1 MRIRY
6 RSTTSDP
13 GQASLEFALVLPL
26 VVVIIAATVWIGA
39 VMRMQMALDHLA
51 YRAAR
56 TAATATSRDELH
68 MLVADTLV
76 GASHDALQHQVQIG
90 DELVPGFFE
99 GADAGFQMG
108 LWLLTGAEAQ
118 TVAPALGSF
127 GSSSFFA
134 LALIRSSRL
143 MPSHMAMAAATN
155 TDE

>member
-90 DELVPGFFE
+90 DELVTVVVSRAVPAPPLVARFV
-99 GADAGFQMG
+99 ADHV
-108 LWLLTGAEAQ
+108 LTARATFRLEYVFAED
-118 TVAPALGSF
+118 G
-127 GSSSFFA
+127 
-134 LALIRSSRL
+134 
-143 MPSHMAMAAATN
+143 
-155 TDE
+155 

>member
-1 MRIRY
+1 MRIPY
-6 RSTTSDP
+6 RSRASDP

-26 VVVIIAATVWIGA
+26 IVVIIAATVWIGA

-90 DELVPGFFE
+90 DELVTVVVSRAVPAPPLVARFV
-99 GADAGFQMG
+99 ADHV
-108 LWLLTGAEAQ
+108 LTARATFRLEYVFAED
-118 TVAPALGSF
+118 G
-127 GSSSFFA
+127 
-134 LALIRSSRL
+134 
-143 MPSHMAMAAATN
+143 
-155 TDE
+155 

>member
-56 TAATATSRDELH
+56 TAATAMSRDELH

-90 DELVPGFFE
+90 DELVTVVVSRAVPAPPLVARFV
-99 GADAGFQMG
+99 ADHV
-108 LWLLTGAEAQ
+108 LTARATFRLEYVFAED
-118 TVAPALGSF
+118 G
-127 GSSSFFA
+127 
-134 LALIRSSRL
+134 
-143 MPSHMAMAAATN
+143 
-155 TDE
+155 